1 MRCDPETENGEFRAP
16 KVANRPYMP
25 TKAEI
30 DAHYPLHAEYR
41 SWCKYRVEGKG
52 ASRLRRTGYPTDE
65 TIGVT
70 ISIDYFFTT
79 PEESE
84 EGMDAMLAGY
94 DEKKKIGGSQRPS

>member
-1 MRCDPETENGEFRAP
+1 
-16 KVANRPYMP
+16 MP

-41 SWCKYRVEGKG
+41 SWCRYCVEGKG
-52 ASRLRRTGYPTDE
+52 ASRLRRTGDPTEE

-70 ISIDYFFTT
+70 ISFDYCFMT

-84 EGMDAMLAGY
+84 EGMDAIVVGCNDKTKGLWAMSVEA
-94 DEKKKIGGSQRPS
+94 KGSNLR